1 MTQDPASPQPGPADD
16 LAQLRAVHPGWTFG
30 SVWTTAGS
38 GPDRR
43 RIVAI
48 RDGII
53 LSAWTAEALAAD
65 IRREDES

>member
-1 MTQDPASPQPGPADD
+1 VDDSASPEPDD
-16 LAQLRAVHPGWTFG
+16 LAQLRTDHPAWTFG

-53 LSAWTAEALAAD
+53 LSAWSAEAIAAD
-65 IRREDES
+65 IQREDES